1 LKIWL
6 LTVGEPLPID
16 PSQQRLL
23 RSGIL
28 ANTLADRGIDV
39 VWWSSTLRHTEKDQR
54 FDATTAVEVTSRLKI
69 WCLHT
74 PLYRRNISMARILSN
89 RHVGAE
95 FARHAPS
102 EPPPDVIVASYPIPE
117 LAAAGAA
124 YAQDRGI
131 PTVVD
136 IRDLWPDV
144 WPSIVP
150 AFAQPL
156 ARLALHPFYRQ
167 SRQVLRQFDSISGIT
182 DDIVDWGV
190 ARAGRARRPTDM
202 AFPLAYPAI
211 AYSESELHE
220 ARAFW
225 SSRLGPGP
233 RPDLRLCYIG
243 NVASQR
249 GRLDVMIEAMRR
261 LPAAVRERVQL
272 VVCGTGASLP
282 KLTNAARDMPQVVF
296 PGWINGPQIHALAT
310 SSDLGVLPYP
320 SELDFERSI
329 PNKVIEYLAYGLP
342 ILTSL
347 RGPVSRLIESEMCGC
362 IYRETDPEDMARV
375 IARLVERPAQLRPLS
390 VNAARVFRE
399 RFLASTVYGNYVDFL
414 IGLADKRSGRELP
427 LKRVVDVA

>member
-1 LKIWL
+1 MKIWL

-54 FDATTAVEVTSRLKI
+54 FDATTAVEVASRLKI
-69 WCLHT
+69 WCLDT

-95 FARHAPS
+95 FAQHAPS
-102 EPPPDVIVASYPIPE
+102 EPPPDVVVASYPIPE
-117 LAAAGAA
+117 LAAAGAT

-136 IRDLWPDV
+136 IRDLWPDI

-190 ARAGRARRPTDM
+190 ARAGRARRPTDV
-202 AFPLAYPAI
+202 AFPLAYPAV
-211 AYSESELHE
+211 AYSETELRE
-220 ARAFW
+220 ARSFW
-225 SSRLGPGP
+225 SARLGQGP
-233 RPDLRLCYIG
+233 RPDLVLCYIG
-243 NVASQR
+243 NVASRR
-249 GRLDVMIEAMRR
+249 GRLDVMITAMRQ
-261 LPAAVRERVQL
+261 LPEGIRDRVQL
-272 VVCGTGASLP
+272 IVCGTGASLP
-282 KLTNAARDMPQVVF
+282 GLKEAARGMPQVIF
-296 PGWINGPQIHALAT
+296 PGWINGPQIQALAT
-310 SSDLGVLPYP
+310 SADLGVLPYP

-329 PNKVIEYLAYGLP
+329 PNKAIEYLAHGLP

-347 RGPVSRLIESEMCGC
+347 RGPVSRLIESEKCGC
-362 IYRETDPEDMARV
+362 IYRETDSADMARV
-375 IARLVERPAQLRPLS
+375 IAGLVERPGQLKPLS

-414 IGLADKRSGRELP
+414 IGLAEKRSGCELP